1 MSNRCHL
8 RFSSVAPL
16 EQGSKLEELV
26 RGIRVR
32 KGLKVCDSQA
42 RVWKTSTDGLH
53 ASARYPCARYLLR
66 QALGARERE
75 ECAGLCSCS
84 VLFTS
89 CCVAVAFD
97 LRLVLSAKS
106 RQFTVSCSER
116 CGGKDEVAADSTRG
130 RCGNGNR
137 LLRYL
142 VIRRLGPGREDVCI
156 RAPSVVHKA
165 YIPQVSRKDGVG
177 RHSP

>member
-1 MSNRCHL
+1 M
-8 RFSSVAPL
+8 
-16 EQGSKLEELV
+16 
-26 RGIRVR
+26 
-32 KGLKVCDSQA
+32 
-42 RVWKTSTDGLH
+42 
-53 ASARYPCARYLLR
+53 
-66 QALGARERE
+66 
-75 ECAGLCSCS
+75 CSCS

-97 LRLVLSAKS
+97 LRLVLSAKL

-116 CGGKDEVAADSTRG
+116 CGGKNEVAADSTRG

-177 RHSP
+177 RHSPRTSSGTRSRPFHGGGRAGVPRGDAVRGCAGGGAGGGHGELDVPGVSGRRGGDGGGEARAGVRRVCGPGGV